1 MSIGKSVNL
10 QTTLS
15 NLHIEAGYLFP
26 PLPPA
31 ATLPEESGHAG
42 RSFKKFPDFPFFH
55 WNACAPF
62 DRCIPPPPI
71 PIFVLKSFEMTSLVF
86 TAEKKSSLKRLT
98 EIAQQLGI
106 RVSTLTIEEME
117 DLGLLRAMRQAEN
130 DKRVSTKNLVANL
143 RKRADENK

>member
-1 MSIGKSVNL
+1 
-10 QTTLS
+10 
-15 NLHIEAGYLFP
+15 
-26 PLPPA
+26 
-31 ATLPEESGHAG
+31 
-42 RSFKKFPDFPFFH
+42 
-55 WNACAPF
+55 
-62 DRCIPPPPI
+62 
-71 PIFVLKSFEMTSLVF
+71 MTSLVF